1 MKIAVISPNKI
12 HLNEIGK
19 QLQAALHVAVLIE
32 GGKGK
37 MRQAVDRD
45 APDLILVD
53 AACGDA
59 DGLAQI
65 EYVTTHYPRIA
76 VVLLDASS
84 RPDFLLSAM
93 RAGVREVLPSPV
105 APAELEAAVKRAAAK
120 LRGIKPEPRALA
132 KVYAFI
138 ACKGG
143 SGATFLATSL
153 GYQLSETK
161 SVLLIDLNLQFG
173 DALPFVH
180 DARPASTLADVAREI
195 GRLDASFLAAS
206 TVKVAPNFSILA
218 APDDHAQAL
227 DITPAQV
234 EAVLALAVQH
244 YDFVLLDIG
253 RSIDP
258 LSIKAL
264 DGASTIFA
272 IMQASV
278 ASIRNA
284 KKMLAIFK
292 SLDYAADKVEFIVNR
307 FERKGAIGIAD
318 VERALGKFKFRT
330 VPNSYKQ
337 VTASIDHGE
346 PLVTCA
352 RANPVARNLA
362 EFARVLSPQPAYR
375 GGVFARLLGRASGP
389 HPASESTGARHV
401 LP

>member
-37 MRQAVDRD
+37 LRQAVERD
-45 APDLILVD
+45 APDLMLVD

-65 EYVTTHYPRIA
+65 AHLTTSHPGLA
-76 VVLLDASS
+76 VVLLGASS
-84 RPDFLLSAM
+84 APDFLLGAM
-93 RAGVREVLPSPV
+93 RAGVREVLPAPV

-120 LRGIKPEPRALA
+120 LRGGEPRALA
-132 KVYAFI
+132 KVFAFI

-153 GYQLSETK
+153 GHQLAETK

-173 DALPFVH
+173 DALAFVH

-206 TVKVAPNFSILA
+206 TVKVAPNFSILP

-318 VERALGKFKFRT
+318 IERALGKFKFHS

-337 VTASIDHGE
+337 VTASIEHGE

-362 EFARVLSPQPAYR
+362 EFARVLSPRTGQR
-375 GGVFARLLGRASGP
+375 GGVFARLLRRAFGS
-389 HPASESTGARHV
+389 HPASESEATGGRHV